1 MSYWSPIQRGQ
12 QFAQPEFHFVC
23 RERIAKMQNKL
34 ASRIQQVG
42 NCGVCYLVGA
52 ILTGA
57 VSSLRKHP
65 KASLGPIDLLVAAGK
80 TCETWI
86 RPQEFPHNIRR
97 VAIGID
103 SDVQRRYSF
112 CQLVERVPGPL
123 RVWKVLEDKRRGN
136 A

>member
-1 MSYWSPIQRGQ
+1 
-12 QFAQPEFHFVC
+12 
-23 RERIAKMQNKL
+23 MQNKL

-42 NCGVCYLVGA
+42 DCGVCDLVGA
-52 ILTGA
+52 ILTEA

-80 TCETWI
+80 TCKTWI
-86 RPQEFPHNIRR
+86 RLQEFPHNIRR

-112 CQLVERVPGPL
+112 CQLVERVQD
-123 RVWKVLEDKRRGN
+123 R
-136 A
+136 